1 MIDWGA
7 QRWDRAGSLRSSS
20 LSDLR
25 EIGCKMTWPVHN
37 SPLSSANGTTI
48 GSKSVQ
54 RGKQVFRRKA
64 KTRKFC
70 PRPAHF
76 SL

>member
-7 QRWDRAGSLRSSS
+7 QRWGRAGSLRSSS

-48 GSKSVQ
+48 GSKSV
-54 RGKQVFRRKA
+54 
-64 KTRKFC
+64 KFC

-76 SL
+76 SLRFLKSDRLLVWK

>member
-7 QRWDRAGSLRSSS
+7 QRWGRAGSPRCSS

-37 SPLSSANGTTI
+37 SPLSSPMEQPLALE
-48 GSKSVQ
+48 SV
-54 RGKQVFRRKA
+54 
-64 KTRKFC
+64 KFC

-76 SL
+76 SLRFLKSDRLLVWK